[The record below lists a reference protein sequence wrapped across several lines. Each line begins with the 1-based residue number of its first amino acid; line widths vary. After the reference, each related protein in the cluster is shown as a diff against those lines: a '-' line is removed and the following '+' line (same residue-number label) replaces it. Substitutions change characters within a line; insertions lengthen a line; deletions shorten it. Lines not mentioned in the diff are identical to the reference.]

1 MSLLTTDAIP
11 QELQRD
17 GVVTLWQLATGITN
31 LALHAFHRIVDAP
44 RVLAVFEQLLEVIHQ
59 AFKTIALLDLF

>member
-1 MSLLTTDAIP
+1 MSLLSTDAIP

-17 GVVTLWQLATGITN
+17 GVVTLWQLTTGITN
-31 LALHAFHRIVDAP
+31 LAVRAFHRLVDAP

-59 AFKTIALLDLF
+59 AR

>member
-17 GVVTLWQLATGITN
+17 GLVTLWQLTTGITN
-31 LALHAFHRIVDAP
+31 MALHTFHRLVDAP

-59 AFKTIALLDLF
+59 ALNIIALLDLF